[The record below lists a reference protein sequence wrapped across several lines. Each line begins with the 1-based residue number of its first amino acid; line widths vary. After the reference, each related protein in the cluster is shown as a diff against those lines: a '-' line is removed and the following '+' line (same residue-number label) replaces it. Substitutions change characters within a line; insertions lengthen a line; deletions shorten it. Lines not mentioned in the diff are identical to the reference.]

1 MLRGVATKAAKR
13 ALNGHAWTHE
23 EIDLSVVVLW
33 EKGRRL
39 WDDDNLIAALK
50 CVRDG
55 IADALG
61 VDDAKFR
68 WVETHQEMTGDTNGV
83 MMVTLEVRE

>member
-1 MLRGVATKAAKR
+1 MLRGVATKAAKH
-13 ALNGHAWTHE
+13 ALNGAPWTAE

-68 WVETHQEMTGDTNGV
+68 WVETHQEMTGDVNGV
-83 MMVTLEVRE
+83 MMVTLEVRD